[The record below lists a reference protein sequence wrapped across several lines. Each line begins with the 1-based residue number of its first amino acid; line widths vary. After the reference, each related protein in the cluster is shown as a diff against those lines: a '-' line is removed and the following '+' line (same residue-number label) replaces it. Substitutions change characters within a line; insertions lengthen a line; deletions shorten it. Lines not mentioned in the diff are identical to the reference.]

1 MGEGLSSE
9 SATVLIVDDD
19 PDVVTAAQVLLQRNG
34 FRLAV
39 ARSPAEAWSV
49 LAAEPVEVILLD
61 LNFARGAT
69 SGAEGFAFLAEI
81 RAHDPEAVV
90 VVVTGHSG
98 INIAVA
104 AMKAG
109 ASDFV
114 MKPWNNPR
122 FLETVRAAV
131 ALRRQRR
138 SGEAAAAALD
148 DDLLMV
154 GESPPMKRVR
164 ELIARA
170 APTGA
175 AVLIHGEAG
184 TGKGLTARLL
194 HARSGRTGPLVRL
207 DLRGLEAEAP
217 DALGRAIDEARG
229 GALFLD
235 EVAELSAAAQ
245 TRLLALLEQ
254 ATDLRLISATR
265 RGPDGLSGL
274 RDDLL
279 ARLSTVEVFLPPLA
293 QRGEDLELLLEHFIR
308 VFARR
313 YGRPPKPLDSSA
325 VDLLRAQPM
334 TGNVRGLRQAA
345 ERAVVL
351 SAADILTAADFSAPA
366 QPSGGG
372 QAAGDFNLARSE
384 KAIVEAA
391 LKRHGHNVSH
401 AARELGLT
409 RAALYRRMV
418 KHGL

>member
-9 SATVLIVDDD
+9 TGTVLIVDDD
-19 PDVVTAAQVLLQRNG
+19 PDVVTSAQVLLQRNG
-34 FRLAV
+34 FRV
-39 ARSPAEAWSV
+39 AAAHSPAEAWSV
-49 LAAEPVEVILLD
+49 LAAEPIAVILLD

-69 SGAEGFAFLAEI
+69 SGAEGFAFLSEI

-122 FLETVRAAV
+122 FLETVRAAA
-131 ALRRQRR
+131 ALRRQRHAG
-138 SGEAAAAALD
+138 GEDARALD
-148 DDLLMV
+148 DDLLIV

-184 TGKGLTARLL
+184 TGKGLVARTL
-194 HARSGRTGPLVRL
+194 HARSGRSGPLVRL
-207 DLRGLEAEAP
+207 DLRGLGADAAEAL
-217 DALGRAIDEARG
+217 AQGVAEAG
-229 GALFLD
+229 GGTLFLD
-235 EVAELSAAAQ
+235 EIGDLPAAAQ
-245 TRLLALLEQ
+245 ARLLVLLDS
-254 ATDLRLISATR
+254 APDLRLVSATR
-265 RGPDGLSGL
+265 RGAEGLAGL

-279 ARLSTVEVFLPPLA
+279 ARLNTVEIFLPGLEG
-293 QRGEDLELLLEHFIR
+293 RGDDLELLLEHFIR
-308 VFARR
+308 LFARR
-313 YGRPPKPLDSSA
+313 YGRPPKPLDPSA
-325 VDLLRAQPM
+325 VDLLKARPLP
-334 TGNVRGLRQAA
+334 GNVRELRKTA

-351 SAADILTAADFSAPA
+351 SAGDILTASDFSAPA
-366 QPSGGG
+366 PTRDD
-372 QAAGDFNLARSE
+372 AEAPGDFNLARSE